1 MKSSYSFYMNFNK
14 TDSTI
19 HVSDYDCVVSI
30 GNKCP
35 TAMIL
40 RELQVYRESYPFDF
54 IPTTP
59 KLILKYFQDQTDFY
73 PKKHM
78 VRTKDDVWFGHFD
91 LETQYEDTLQKLK
104 RRFNRLFTSL
114 ENKQKILFVYTSEA
128 DIYNEM
134 GNRYHDNYKDL
145 CNLMEYIVI
154 KYNYEDCDLLAIH
167 VNKSYE
173 NTKHIMNYTINVP
186 EKYLSNDMSTHT
198 SETCTIYR
206 SVLKE
211 LLKKVLVISDHS

>member
-1 MKSSYSFYMNFNK
+1 MKNHDSIYMNYNEV
-14 TDSTI
+14 DSRI
-19 HVSDYDCVVSI
+19 NASDYDCVISI

-73 PKKHM
+73 PTKYT

-91 LETQYEDTLQKLK
+91 IGSHYEDTIQTFK
-104 RRFNRLFTSL
+104 RRFMRLFTSL
-114 ENKQKILFVYTSEA
+114 EKKQKILFVYTSEA

-145 CNLMEYIVI
+145 CNLMDYIVK
-154 KYNYEDCDLLAIH
+154 KYHYDDCVLLAIH

-173 NTKHIMNYTINVP
+173 NTKHILNYTINVP
-186 EKYLSNDMSTHT
+186 EKYLSDDMSTHT
-198 SETCTIYR
+198 SEIWTIYR

-211 LLKKVLVISDHS
+211 LLKSVFVISEHS